1 MNGFLTLA
9 NGEIFSGEW
18 VADVS
23 NEQITGEVVF
33 YTGMTGFQEVLT
45 DPSYKDQIIVF
56 TYPLIGNYGINEDD
70 FESKMPHVAGVVVY
84 EAADEVFHYQARFT
98 LKEYLEK
105 WDIPLLEQVDTRKLV
120 KQIRDKGSMPAVI
133 SVNESVAPDACLHM
147 DNKVKKVST
156 HEIKTVGNGEHH
168 IVVVDFGCKQS
179 IINSLLLRDCKVTV
193 VPYHTTA
200 EKIFSLRPD
209 GILLSNGPGDPMEL
223 TNELAKIKKLIY
235 KYPTF
240 GICLGHQL
248 TALALGGATKKLA
261 FGHRG
266 ANHPVRDLQTDE
278 VFMSSQNHSYVV
290 DEVGIEETGLIT
302 RFYNLHDNSIEGMVH
317 HSLPLQTV
325 QFHPEANPGPCDSDY
340 IFDEFIEIV
349 KANNGRVVTYA

>member
-1 MNGFLTLA
+1 MNGFLTLS
-9 NGEIFSGEW
+9 NGEVFSGEW
-18 VADVS
+18 LTEVS
-23 NEQITGEVVF
+23 NENITGEVVF

-84 EAADEVFHYQARFT
+84 EAADEVFHYQAKYS
-98 LKEYLEK
+98 LKEYLQK
-105 WDIPLLEQVDTRKLV
+105 WDIPLLENVDTRKVV
-120 KQIRDKGSMPAVI
+120 KQIRDKGSMPAVLSPI
-133 SVNESVAPDACLHM
+133 EPKSPVSCLLN
-147 DNKVKKVST
+147 DSKVKKVST
-156 HEIKTVGNGEHH
+156 KEIKTMGRGESH
-168 IVVVDFGCKQS
+168 IVIVDFGCKQS
-179 IINSLLLRDCKVTV
+179 IVNSLLTRDCQVTM
-193 VPYHTTA
+193 VPYNTTA
-200 EKIFSLRPD
+200 EKIFSLKPD

-223 TNELAKIKKLIY
+223 THELAKIKKLIY
-235 KYPTF
+235 KYPTL

-248 TALALGGATKKLA
+248 TALALGGSTKKLT

-290 DEVGIEETGLIT
+290 DDKSLEDTGLQT
-302 RFYNLHDNSIEGMVH
+302 RFYNLHDNSVEGMVH
-317 HSLPLQTV
+317 QSLPLQTV